1 MNRLKIAATICT
13 GLTVAFLFLISFP
26 APSQAQVDP
35 VLPPRPTPEPVAATS
50 TSQGATIILSIPVAD
65 GASIDSDDWALV
77 QWQDNQGDWHNVAG
91 WQGNLAY
98 DASSKSWEVIW
109 WVARANLGERS
120 FRWVIYSDES
130 MKTLEALSATFDLPT
145 TNLQGVVVTINR

>member
-1 MNRLKIAATICT
+1 MNRLKIAATIST

-35 VLPPRPTPEPVAATS
+35 LLPPRPTPEPVAATS

-98 DASSKSWEVIW
+98 DASTKSWEVIW
-109 WVARANLGERS
+109 WVARANLGEKS
-120 FRWVIYSDES
+120 FRWVIYSDEGRAKRVATS
-130 MKTLEALSATFDLPT
+130 ETFDLPVKH
-145 TNLQGVVVTINR
+145 LHGVVVSLK